1 MQNDLVTRLREYCD
15 CTNRGKCFGCE
26 TADEIERLRA
36 SIENTFDSA
45 FEEIDPLRIENRQ
58 LHDAILHFE
67 RRITD
72 LQAEV
77 KRLET
82 EYARGV

>member
-1 MQNDLVTRLREYCD
+1 VSDYMHNDDV
-15 CTNRGKCFGCE
+15 
-26 TADEIERLRA
+26 ADLIYAKDKEIRDLQ
-36 SIENTFDSA
+36 DV
-45 FEEIDPLRIENRQ
+45 
-58 LHDAILHFE
+58 ILHFE

-82 EYARGV
+82 EYARGL

>member
-1 MQNDLVTRLREYCD
+1 MHNDDV
-15 CTNRGKCFGCE
+15 
-26 TADEIERLRA
+26 ADMIYAKDKEIRDLQ
-36 SIENTFDSA
+36 DV
-45 FEEIDPLRIENRQ
+45 
-58 LHDAILHFE
+58 ILHFE

-82 EYARGV
+82 EHYRGL

>member
-1 MQNDLVTRLREYCD
+1 VSEYTHNDDLAEMIYAKD
-15 CTNRGKCFGCE
+15 K
-26 TADEIERLRA
+26 EIRDLQ
-36 SIENTFDSA
+36 DV
-45 FEEIDPLRIENRQ
+45 
-58 LHDAILHFE
+58 ILHFE

-82 EYARGV
+82 EYARGL

>member
-1 MQNDLVTRLREYCD
+1 MSDYMHTDDVADMVYAKDKEIRDLQDV
-15 CTNRGKCFGCE
+15 
-26 TADEIERLRA
+26 
-36 SIENTFDSA
+36 
-45 FEEIDPLRIENRQ
+45 
-58 LHDAILHFE
+58 ILHFE

-82 EYARGV
+82 EYARGF

>member
-1 MQNDLVTRLREYCD
+1 MSEYLHTD
-15 CTNRGKCFGCE
+15 DV
-26 TADEIERLRA
+26 ADMIYAKDKEIR
-36 SIENTFDSA
+36 D
-45 FEEIDPLRIENRQ
+45 
-58 LHDAILHFE
+58 LHDVILHFE

-82 EYARGV
+82 EYARGL